1 MKINK
6 ILSLV
11 GISLLGLSLSAC
23 NKPKDY
29 SNHNPAVT
37 ANKMNKQDALQ
48 IMRKGFSSAQVE
60 QKLLLTNS
68 NKKVPDQTI
77 SNQLIFGGK
86 PTVVQLQTQSTN
98 GKKKQGMAMWVTDNK
113 TYLLGKKNQ
122 YYYVDY
128 AKFSGHTY
136 ADLLDILI
144 NNYNIT
150 NPDPKL
156 VKAENLTKHGEQYVL
171 SAQLTDKAIMK
182 NTANKIMTALSQ
194 SRPQKMMFDAMNKE
208 ASFKTIYLKAVFQQ
222 RQLVSYKETI
232 VANLGKNMQY
242 NISQEYTNFN
252 RFANIKVPQETANA
266 KKLPEKS
273 K

>member
-1 MKINK
+1 MKVNK
-6 ILSLV
+6 ILSLI
-11 GISLLGLSLSAC
+11 GIGLLGLSLSAC
-23 NKPKDY
+23 NKAKDY

-37 ANKMNKQDALQ
+37 ANKMNKQDALK
-48 IMRKGFSSAQVE
+48 IMRKGFNSAQVK
-60 QKLLLTNS
+60 QKLFLTNS
-68 NKKVPDQTI
+68 NKHIPDQTV
-77 SNQLIFGGK
+77 SNQLVFGGE
-86 PTVVQLQTQSTN
+86 PTVVQLQTQATN
-98 GKKKQGMAMWVTDNK
+98 GKKKQGMAMWVTNSK

-150 NPDPKL
+150 NPDSKL
-156 VKAENLTKHGEQYVL
+156 AEAEKLTKNGNQYVL

-182 NTANKIMTALSQ
+182 DTAGKIMTALSQ

-232 VANLGKNMQY
+232 VADLGKDAQY
-242 NISQEYTNFN
+242 NVSEEYTNFN
-252 RFANIKVPQETANA
+252 RFSNIKIPQETANA
-266 KKLPEKS
+266 KKLPEES